1 MTYLWKFKKFPEPGV
16 NPRYIRILLYLK
28 DNGPTSSRELAMNLG
43 YSVKAMRRALQ
54 LGYGEMDPGRYEEGL
69 DQVKTRFKPYRTYS
83 RQPTWKL
90 NKVISGEDS
99 G

>member
-54 LGYGEMDPGRYEEGL
+54 FLRRIGAVEVIWRPKRGL
-69 DQVKTRFKPYRTYS
+69 EDYS
-83 RQPTWKL
+83 A
-90 NKVISGEDS
+90 
-99 G
+99 